1 MEDVIVEALLSNE
14 REAQILAARELGKLA
29 TKLRQKLAERGIIS
43 RLVTMLCTQDYEA
56 TEAALCALLC
66 LAFHSERNKIRIA
79 NSGAIPVLLEIIQC
93 PKESLVDLAAAALLV
108 LSSCSAN
115 KLAIAASGA
124 IPILVGS
131 LNSQL
136 AEERGFQN
144 LSVQAKLD
152 IISTFHNLSTYPPI
166 IPSIV
171 SSGMVKAMLQ
181 LMYGFGKQS
190 EIIEKAMALLEKMVS
205 SSEIALEEVAETAP
219 LVIHFL
225 VEAVEE
231 GTPLCKEHAAAAL
244 LVICQSCRDRYR
256 GMILREGAMP
266 GLLQLSVDGTSKAR
280 EKAKALL
287 QLLRD
292 FSECR
297 MREERSKNRLLEHV
311 MQQIDKGDTTGTGLR
326 LVEDMIA
333 RLRT

>member
-14 REAQILAARELGKLA
+14 RESQILAARELGKLA

-43 RLVTMLCTQDYEA
+43 RLVMMLRTQDYEA

-79 NSGAIPVLLEIIQC
+79 NSGAIPVLLEFIRCQ
-93 PKESLVDLAAAALLV
+93 KESLIDLAAAALLV

-124 IPILVGS
+124 IPILLGS

-136 AEERGFQN
+136 VQN
-144 LSVQAKLD
+144 PSVQAKLD
-152 IISTFHNLSTYPPI
+152 IMSTFHNLSTNPQI

-181 LMYGFGKQS
+181 LMYEFGKQS

-205 SSEIALEEVAETAP
+205 SSEIALKEVAETAP
-219 LVIHFL
+219 LVIHLL
-225 VEAVEE
+225 VEAIEE
-231 GTPLCKEHAAAAL
+231 GTPLCKEHAAATL
-244 LVICQSCRDRYR
+244 LVMCQSCRDRYR

-297 MREERSKNRLLEHV
+297 TREERSKNRLLEHV
-311 MQQIDKGDTTGTGLR
+311 MQQIDKGDRIGTGLR
-326 LVEDMIA
+326 LVEEMIA
-333 RLRT
+333 KLRT